1 MRTIFILML
10 TFSQISCSEEKQYYT
25 RHFHNQSGE
34 ELKNVVL
41 YWDDG
46 TNSRAEIG
54 TMIDGA
60 TKNRGFNYIR
70 PTEKPLLRWEDMD
83 GNQYEQQLDLRGIFP
98 TNFNGGHFH
107 VVIKEGFDVNY
118 TFGFLEE
125 VDDSGNTVR
134 EPIVYSPENRTAQ

>member
-1 MRTIFILML
+1 MRAMFFILL
-10 TFSQISCSEEKQYYT
+10 SISQIGCSEEKQYYS
-25 RHFHNQSGE
+25 RHFHNESNQKI
-34 ELKNVVL
+34 KNLVL
-41 YWDDG
+41 DFNDG
-46 TNSRAEIG
+46 TTSRLSGG
-54 TMIDGA
+54 TMIPHSRDVVGA
-60 TKNRGFNYIR
+60 NYIR
-70 PTEKPLLRWEDMD
+70 PPDNPVLRWEDMD
-83 GNQYEQQLDLRGIFP
+83 GNQYEQKLDLRGIFP